1 MVSAKRRAARLFG
14 REYTVILPS
23 IRDPRLHVAAVL
35 VTLQVLGQTVLGFRL
50 SVAQILICLATGA
63 VIEFVVAFF
72 KDSAIMWPASGLL
85 TGNSTAFILRTPGT
99 LHGQWWSTHGIWI
112 FIGVVAISMASKY
125 LIRWRGRHIFNPSN
139 LGLVIAFVALG
150 PKLTEPQDL
159 WWIPPGPWLIV
170 TYAVLVVGGLLI
182 AWELRL
188 LGLEIAF
195 MAGFAAFTALAL
207 ALVPDHCMVASWH
220 VAPMCGRELWQILVT
235 SPELLVFGLF
245 MIPDPRTV
253 PDGPVA
259 RVAFGIVVAIL
270 AVLLIGPTSL
280 EFWTK
285 TAILASLVIACALR
299 FALVRFLSPLEARD
313 RQRAGRRRLGWRL
326 PAALAVALLFVGTL
340 PVAADLST
348 HSPEPAAGLADG
360 TTPTLKLTVGD
371 GPDVASWVSTSARI
385 ALPPQGN
392 SGPASASAQL
402 WILPTIPTAT
412 IAPNVVAFD
421 KSAPQNGDKWTHD
434 VVLDLIIESEARRA
448 HDFQLAESGASGD
461 ALKEFTDVIK
471 DDISAGK
478 IIQKTYSFDK
488 VSLNLYLPKF
498 SSQASRL
505 VGVSLQGTS
514 TFITRDAS
522 GNVLS
527 QSSTPYS
534 KSWGLDTFSSGSHM
548 VIINDYTDLA
558 PAP

>member
-1 MVSAKRRAARLFG
+1 MSAKRPAVRLFG
-14 REYTVILPS
+14 RDYTVILPS

-63 VIEFVVAFF
+63 LIEFVVAFF

-85 TGNSTAFILRTPGT
+85 TGNSAAFILRTPGT
-99 LHGQWWSTHGIWI
+99 LHGQWWSLHGIWI
-112 FIGVVAISMASKY
+112 FVGVVAISMASKY

-139 LGLVIAFVALG
+139 LGLVLAFTILG

-159 WWIPPGPWLIV
+159 WWIPAGPWLIV

-195 MAGFAAFTALAL
+195 MAAFAAFTALAL

-259 RVAFGIVVAIL
+259 RVAFGILVAIL

-313 RQRAGRRRLGWRL
+313 RRRAGRRRLGWRL
-326 PAALAVALLFVGTL
+326 PAALALALLCVGTL

-360 TTPTLKLTVGD
+360 TTPTLKLTVGA
-371 GPDVASWVSTSARI
+371 GPDVASWVSTSAGI
-385 ALPPQGN
+385 ALPPLTN
-392 SGPASASAQL
+392 SGPVSASAQL
-402 WILPTIPTAT
+402 WILPAIPTVTVAS
-412 IAPNVVAFD
+412 NVIAFD
-421 KSAPQNGDKWTHD
+421 KSAPQNADKWAHD
-434 VVLDLIIESEARRA
+434 VVLDLIIESEARRG
-448 HDFQLAESGASGD
+448 HDFNLAESGATGD

-471 DDISAGK
+471 DDISGGK

-505 VGVSLQGTS
+505 VGVTLTGTS
-514 TFITRDAS
+514 TFTTRDAS
-522 GNVLS
+522 GNVIS
-527 QSSTPYS
+527 QTSTPYS
-534 KSWGLDTFSSGSHM
+534 KSWGLDTSANVNHQ
-548 VIINDYTDLA
+548 VIINDYTELS

>member
-1 MVSAKRRAARLFG
+1 VSAKRRAVRLFG
-14 REYTVILPS
+14 REYSVILPS
-23 IRDPRLHVAAVL
+23 IRDPRMHVAAVL

-50 SVAQILICLATGA
+50 SVAQILISLATGA
-63 VIEFVVAFF
+63 LIEFVVAFF

-112 FIGVVAISMASKY
+112 FVGVVAVSMASKY

-170 TYAVLVVGGLLI
+170 TYAVLIVGGLLI

-188 LGLEIAF
+188 LGLELAF

-220 VAPMCGRELWQILVT
+220 VAPMCGGELWQILVT

-259 RVAFGIVVAIL
+259 RVAFGILVAIL

-299 FALVRFLSPLEARD
+299 FALARFLAPLEARD

-326 PAALAVALLFVGTL
+326 PAALAIALLLVGTL

-348 HSPEPAAGLADG
+348 HTPEPAAGLADG
-360 TTPTLKLTVGD
+360 STPALALTLGA
-371 GPDVASWVSTSARI
+371 GPAIGSAVSNSAGA
-385 ALPPQGN
+385 ALPPPGN

-402 WILPTIPTAT
+402 WILPPIPTVTVAS
-412 IAPNVVAFD
+412 NVVAFD
-421 KSAPQNGDKWTHD
+421 QSAPRNAAKMAHD
-434 VVLDLIIESEARRA
+434 AVLDLIIESEARRA
-448 HDFQLAESGASGD
+448 HDLQLAESGAIGD
-461 ALKEFTDVIK
+461 GLKEFVDVIK
-471 DDISAGK
+471 DDISSGK

-488 VSLNLYLPKF
+488 VSLKLFLPKF

-505 VGVSLQGTS
+505 VGVSLTGTS

-527 QSSTPYS
+527 QTSTPYS
-534 KSWGLDTFSSGSHM
+534 KSWGIDTAANVAHQ
-548 VIINDYTDLA
+548 VIINDYTELA

>member
-1 MVSAKRRAARLFG
+1 MSAKRRAVRLFG
-14 REYTVILPS
+14 REYAVILPS
-23 IRDPRLHVAAVL
+23 LRDPRMHVAAVL
-35 VTLQVLGQTVLGFRL
+35 VTLQVLGHTVLGFRL

-63 VIEFVVAFF
+63 LIEFVVAFF
-72 KDSAIMWPASGLL
+72 KDTAIMWPASGLL
-85 TGNSTAFILRTPGT
+85 TGNSTAFIRRTPGT
-99 LHGQWWSTHGIWI
+99 LHCQWWSTHGLWI

-188 LGLEIAF
+188 LGLELAF
-195 MAGFAAFTALAL
+195 MAGFAAFTAVAL

-245 MIPDPRTV
+245 MVPDPRTV

-259 RVAFGIVVAIL
+259 RVAFGIIVAVL
-270 AVLLIGPTSL
+270 AVLLIGPTTL

-299 FALVRFLSPLEARD
+299 FALARFLSPLEARD
-313 RQRAGRRRLGWRL
+313 RPRAGRRRLGWRL

-348 HSPEPAAGLADG
+348 HSPVPAAGLADG
-360 TTPTLKLTVGD
+360 STPTLALTVGA
-371 GPDVASWVSTSARI
+371 GPAIGGWVSSSATA
-385 ALPPQGN
+385 ALPPPGN
-392 SGPASASAQL
+392 SGPVSASALL
-402 WILPTIPTAT
+402 WILPPIPDVT
-412 IAPNVVAFD
+412 IASNVVAFD
-421 KSAPQNGDKWTHD
+421 QSVPKTATRMAHD

-448 HDFQLAESGASGD
+448 HDFQLAESGATGD

-471 DDISAGK
+471 DDVGGGK

-488 VSLNLYLPKF
+488 VSLNLFLPKF

-505 VGVSLQGTS
+505 VGVTLKGTS

-527 QSSTPYS
+527 QSTTPYA
-534 KSWGLDTFSSGSHM
+534 KSWGLDSFSSGSHQ
-548 VIINDYTDLA
+548 VIINDYTELA

>member
-1 MVSAKRRAARLFG
+1 VSAKRRAVRLFG
-14 REYTVILPS
+14 REYAVILPS
-23 IRDPRLHVAAVL
+23 LRDPRMHVAAVL

-63 VIEFVVAFF
+63 LIEFVVAFF
-72 KDSAIMWPASGLL
+72 KDTAIMWPASGLL

-188 LGLEIAF
+188 LGLELAF

-245 MIPDPRTV
+245 MVPDPRTV

-259 RVAFGIVVAIL
+259 RVAFGIIVAIL
-270 AVLLIGPTSL
+270 AVLLIGPTTL

-299 FALVRFLSPLEARD
+299 FALARFLSPLEARD
-313 RQRAGRRRLGWRL
+313 RQRAGRRRLTWRL

-348 HSPEPAAGLADG
+348 HNPEPAAGLADG
-360 TTPTLKLTVGD
+360 STPTLASTVGA
-371 GPDVASWVSTSARI
+371 GPAIGGWVSSSATA
-385 ALPPQGN
+385 ALPPPTN
-392 SGPASASAQL
+392 SGPVSASALL
-402 WILPTIPTAT
+402 WILPPIPGVTVA
-412 IAPNVVAFD
+412 ANVVAFD
-421 KSAPQNGDKWTHD
+421 QSAPKSATRMAHD
-434 VVLDLIIESEARRA
+434 AVLDLIIESEARRA
-448 HDFQLAESGASGD
+448 HDLALAETGAIGD
-461 ALKEFTDVIK
+461 GLKEFTDVVK
-471 DDISAGK
+471 DDIGGGK
-478 IIQKTYSFDK
+478 IIQKTYSFDT
-488 VSLNLYLPKF
+488 VSLNLFLPKF

-505 VGVSLQGTS
+505 VGVTLKGTS

-534 KSWGLDTFSSGSHM
+534 KSWGLDITANVSHL

>member
-1 MVSAKRRAARLFG
+1 MVIAERRAVRLFG
-14 REYTVILPS
+14 REYAVILPS
-23 IRDPRLHVAAVL
+23 IRDPRMHVAAVL

-63 VIEFVVAFF
+63 LIEFVVTFF

-85 TGNSTAFILRTPGT
+85 TGNSAAFILRTPGT
-99 LHGQWWSTHGIWI
+99 LHGQWWSTNGLWI
-112 FIGVVAISMASKY
+112 FIAVVAISMASKY

-159 WWIPPGPWLIV
+159 WWIPPGPWLVV

-188 LGLEIAF
+188 LGLELAF
-195 MAGFAAFTALAL
+195 MAGFAAFTAVAL

-259 RVAFGIVVAIL
+259 RVAFGIIVAIL
-270 AVLLIGPTSL
+270 AVLLIGPTTL

-299 FALVRFLSPLEARD
+299 FALARFLSPLEARD
-313 RQRAGRRRLGWRL
+313 RRRAGRRRTSWRL
-326 PAALAVALLFVGTL
+326 PATLAVALLFVGTL
-340 PVAADLST
+340 PLAADLST

-360 TTPTLKLTVGD
+360 STPTIALTVGA
-371 GPDVASWVSTSARI
+371 GPAIGDWVFSSAAA
-385 ALPPQGN
+385 ALPPPGN
-392 SGPASASAQL
+392 SAPASASAL
-402 WILPTIPTAT
+402 MWILPTTPTVT

-421 KSAPQNGDKWTHD
+421 QSAPRNADKWVHD

-448 HDFQLAESGASGD
+448 HDFQLAESGATGD

-471 DDISAGK
+471 DDISGGK
-478 IIQKTYSFDK
+478 IIQKTYAFDK
-488 VSLNLYLPKF
+488 VVLNLYLPKF

-505 VGVSLQGTS
+505 IGVSLQGTS
-514 TFITRDAS
+514 TFTTRDAS

-527 QSSTPYS
+527 QSTTPYS
-534 KSWGLDTFSSGSHM
+534 KSWGLDTSSSGSHQ

>member
-1 MVSAKRRAARLFG
+1 MSAKRRAVRLFG
-14 REYTVILPS
+14 REYAVILPS
-23 IRDPRLHVAAVL
+23 LRDPRMHVAAVL

-63 VIEFVVAFF
+63 LIEFVVAFF
-72 KDSAIMWPASGLL
+72 KDTAIMWPASGLL

-188 LGLEIAF
+188 LGLELAF
-195 MAGFAAFTALAL
+195 MAGFAAFTAVAL

-245 MIPDPRTV
+245 MVPDPRTV

-259 RVAFGIVVAIL
+259 RVAFGIIVAVL
-270 AVLLIGPTSL
+270 AVLLIGPTTL

-299 FALVRFLSPLEARD
+299 FALARFLSPLEARD
-313 RQRAGRRRLGWRL
+313 RPRAGRRRLGWRL

-348 HSPEPAAGLADG
+348 HSPVPAAGLADG
-360 TTPTLKLTVGD
+360 STPTLALTVGA
-371 GPDVASWVSTSARI
+371 GPAIGGWVSSSATA
-385 ALPPQGN
+385 ALPPPGN
-392 SGPASASAQL
+392 SGPVSASALL
-402 WILPTIPTAT
+402 WILPPIPDVT
-412 IAPNVVAFD
+412 IASNVVAFD
-421 KSAPQNGDKWTHD
+421 QSVPKTATRMAHD

-448 HDFQLAESGASGD
+448 HDFQLAESGATGD

-471 DDISAGK
+471 DDVGGGK

-488 VSLNLYLPKF
+488 V
-498 SSQASRL
+498 
-505 VGVSLQGTS
+505 
-514 TFITRDAS
+514 
-522 GNVLS
+522 
-527 QSSTPYS
+527 
-534 KSWGLDTFSSGSHM
+534 
-548 VIINDYTDLA
+548 
-558 PAP
+558 

>member
-1 MVSAKRRAARLFG
+1 MVSAKRRAVRLFG

-23 IRDPRLHVAAVL
+23 IRDPRMHVAGVL

-50 SVAQILICLATGA
+50 SVAQILVCLATGA
-63 VIEFVVAFF
+63 LIEFVVVFF
-72 KDSAIMWPASGLL
+72 KDKAIMWPASGLL
-85 TGNSTAFILRTPGT
+85 TGNSAAFILRTPGT

-112 FIGVVAISMASKY
+112 FVGVVAISMASKY

-150 PKLTEPQDL
+150 PKFTEPQDL

-188 LGLEIAF
+188 LGLELAF

-245 MIPDPRTV
+245 MVPDPRTV

-285 TAILASLVIACALR
+285 TAILASLVIACVLR
-299 FALVRFLSPLEARD
+299 FALAQFLAPLEAREGGL
-313 RQRAGRRRLGWRL
+313 RWMLGGFRWQV
-326 PAALAVALLFVGTL
+326 PAALAVAVLCVGAL
-340 PVAADLST
+340 PVAAD
-348 HSPEPAAGLADG
+348 
-360 TTPTLKLTVGD
+360 
-371 GPDVASWVSTSARI
+371 I
-385 ALPPQGN
+385 
-392 SGPASASAQL
+392 
-402 WILPTIPTAT
+402 
-412 IAPNVVAFD
+412 
-421 KSAPQNGDKWTHD
+421 
-434 VVLDLIIESEARRA
+434 
-448 HDFQLAESGASGD
+448 
-461 ALKEFTDVIK
+461 
-471 DDISAGK
+471 
-478 IIQKTYSFDK
+478 
-488 VSLNLYLPKF
+488 
-498 SSQASRL
+498 
-505 VGVSLQGTS
+505 
-514 TFITRDAS
+514 
-522 GNVLS
+522 
-527 QSSTPYS
+527 
-534 KSWGLDTFSSGSHM
+534 
-548 VIINDYTDLA
+548 
-558 PAP
+558 